1 MLKKRIKSFAYRHIV
16 PSGGLWLV
24 KAIAAT
30 YRVRIVDPENES
42 RFLENG
48 KGLVYAS
55 WHQRF
60 FPGITFFATRKPIAI
75 MISQS
80 RDGEYIS
87 RIVHSLGWLPVR
99 GSSSRGGPEALQ
111 KIKELSAKG
120 YKIGHI
126 VDGPRGPCGIIKPG
140 LLTIA
145 QHAEI
150 PIVPT
155 ITSGQKT
162 WVFNSW
168 DRFMVP
174 RPFSRVI
181 IRFGEPIFIPEDL
194 HGEAFEEK
202 RADIEAR
209 LCELYA
215 DTDRAW
221 SDPERIKTIFCRR
234 EKPPKFRHAAK
245 SWRPGSF
252 GDTGFPPPQD

>member
-1 MLKKRIKSFAYRHIV
+1 MFKKKVTAFIYDHVIPR
-16 PSGGLWLV
+16 GGLWLV

-42 RFLENG
+42 QFIENG
-48 KGLVYAS
+48 EGLVYAS

-60 FPGITFFATRKPIAI
+60 FPGIAFFASRKPIAI

-87 RIVHSLGWLPVR
+87 RIVDVLGWLPVR
-99 GSSSRGGPEALQ
+99 GSSSRGGPEALNRL
-111 KIKELSAKG
+111 KNLSATG
-120 YKIGHI
+120 YRIGHI
-126 VDGPRGPCGIIKPG
+126 VDGPRGPHGVIKPG
-140 LLTIA
+140 LLSIA

-174 RPFSRVI
+174 KPFSRVI
-181 IRFGEPIFIPEDL
+181 IRFGEPIFVPGDL
-194 HGEAFEEK
+194 DKDAFDRKRVSIEK
-202 RADIEAR
+202 ALHA
-209 LCELYA
+209 LYA
-215 DTDRAW
+215 DTDRIW
-221 SDPERIKTIFCRR
+221 SDPEKIKSIFARR
-234 EKPPKFRHAAK
+234 KKRRGFRQATNALTD
-245 SWRPGSF
+245 S
-252 GDTGFPPPQD
+252 